1 MGLPFSNK
9 ELFFS
14 GPGGKMAVEF
24 TARQVKIS
32 KLMKDGATEG
42 IDRIAL
48 LLGKVTSAKLTFW
61 AERHLQVVEITL
73 QSRQH
78 GIVSKGEAT
87 TQESALR
94 QALAHAELQAQRFR
108 DKVRTKKRLP
118 KVAPTAEARKPRKTG
133 RVALEAKASGEPEV
147 GTGSRNGNGNGG
159 AESNGHKP
167 AVARPPGKQTKAA
180 ITVHSFPGKPA
191 VVEPHIL
198 VAAEALAIR
207 PMRIEEAVKEAE
219 FRDRDLLIF
228 RDPVGDLYVLHR
240 RRDGKMELV
249 EVPL

>member
-1 MGLPFSNK
+1 MKARQKANH
-9 ELFFS
+9 

-32 KLMKDGATEG
+32 KIMKDGATEG
-42 IDRIAL
+42 IERIAL
-48 LLGKVTSAKLTFW
+48 VLGKVTSAKLTFW

-73 QSRQH
+73 QSRHH
-78 GIVSKGEAT
+78 GIVSKGEAD

-94 QALAHAELQAQRFR
+94 KALAHAELQAQRFR

-118 KVAPTAEARKPRKTG
+118 KVAPTAEERKPRKTA
-133 RVALEAKASGEPEV
+133 RVALEARAIADPDESM
-147 GTGSRNGNGNGG
+147 NGNGKHNGNG
-159 AESNGHKP
+159 AASNGHKP
-167 AVARPPGKQTKAA
+167 ATVRAPGKQAKAA

-198 VAAEALAIR
+198 VASEALAIR
-207 PMRIEEAVKEAE
+207 PMRIDEAVKEAE

-228 RDPVGDLYVLHR
+228 RDPVGDLFVLHR

-249 EVPL
+249 EVPE

>member
-1 MGLPFSNK
+1 
-9 ELFFS
+9 
-14 GPGGKMAVEF
+14 
-24 TARQVKIS
+24 
-32 KLMKDGATEG
+32 MKDGATEG
-42 IDRIAL
+42 IERIAQV
-48 LLGKVTSAKLTFW
+48 LGKVTAAKLTFW
-61 AERHLQVVEITL
+61 AERHLQIVEITL
-73 QSRQH
+73 QTRLH
-78 GIVSKGEAT
+78 GIVSKGEAD

-108 DKVRTKKRLP
+108 DKVRTRKRLP
-118 KVAPTAEARKPRKTG
+118 KVAPTAEARKPRKTA
-133 RVALEAKASGEPEV
+133 RVALEAAAAGVASG
-147 GTGSRNGNGNGG
+147 GG
-159 AESNGHKP
+159 EAQSNGHKP
-167 AVARPPGKQTKAA
+167 AIARPPGRQTKAA

-228 RDPVGDLYVLHR
+228 RDPKGDLFVLHR

>member
-1 MGLPFSNK
+1 M
-9 ELFFS
+9 E
-14 GPGGKMAVEF
+14 VEF
-24 TARQVKIS
+24 TARQVKVS
-32 KLMKDGATEG
+32 NAMKDGATEG
-42 IDRIAL
+42 IERIAQV
-48 LLGKVTSAKLTFW
+48 LGKVTAAKLTFW
-61 AERHLQVVEITL
+61 AERHLQIVEISL
-73 QSRQH
+73 QTRLH
-78 GIVSKGEAT
+78 GIVSKGEAD

-108 DKVRTKKRLP
+108 DRVRTRKRLP
-118 KVAPTAEARKPRKTG
+118 KVAPTAEARKPRKAG
-133 RVALEAKASGEPEV
+133 RVALEARAEASPE
-147 GTGSRNGNGNGG
+147 TL

-167 AVARPPGKQTKAA
+167 AVARPPGRQTKAA

-228 RDPVGDLYVLHR
+228 RDPNGDLFVLHR